1 MTEKTKVFV
10 SYASEDIESVQS
22 LVDELK
28 MRGFDVWF
36 DRDKIDYGDD
46 FVDAMKNGIEQ
57 SHVFL
62 ICLSPSF
69 TNKPPESWVR
79 DELRMAMLKEKE
91 DGQKRIIPIRLIR
104 GGDTP
109 RELGT
114 RAFADLSSEEK
125 WNQNF
130 PRLVKSIKKQKQK
143 QKNSHPTSQ

>member
-1 MTEKTKVFV
+1 MAERIKVFV
-10 SYASEDIESVQS
+10 SYASEDFESVQN

-46 FVDAMKNGIEQ
+46 FVDEMKNGIEE

-69 TNKPPESWVR
+69 TKKPPESWVR
-79 DELRMAMLKEKE
+79 DELRMAMLREKEK
-91 DGQKRIIPIRLIR
+91 GQKRIIPIRLIR
-104 GGDTP
+104 GGDIP
-109 RELGT
+109 SQIGT
-114 RAFADLSSEEK
+114 RAFADLSSEER

-130 PRLVKSIKKQKQK
+130 PRLVKSIKKRKQK
-143 QKNSHPTSQ
+143 QQN